1 MEKYVVAF
9 RDSEVNVRSVTV
21 DKTFCRSEMI
31 NMYNSA
37 LSRNFGKNYG
47 DAIPWNNQIWAVVQ
61 AKNAIDALNTAYKSW
76 VNRRN
81 KND

>member
-9 RDSEVNVRSVTV
+9 RDSEVNIRSVAV
-21 DKTFCRSEMI
+21 DKTFYQSEMI

-37 LSRNFGKNYG
+37 LSRHFGKNYG

-61 AKNAIDALNTAYKSW
+61 AKNPIDALNTAYKSW
-76 VNRRN
+76 VNR
-81 KND
+81 K